1 MPMANK
7 SDYDNDDF
15 SISPCTLWEIG
26 DLKIR
31 DNFDKIGGP
40 PLAWSIQCSLHQQKH
55 VWYMFI
61 IDKSFNG
68 SKCYGFLLLAK

>member
-31 DNFDKIGGP
+31 DNFVKIGGP

-55 VWYMFI
+55 V
-61 IDKSFNG
+61 
-68 SKCYGFLLLAK
+68 